1 MSQIIEKK
9 KYIYIAERIINLHFY
24 VNFMQQL
31 GMDVYEYET
40 LLVYQVNQYETPDGK
55 KPFGKALDSQVA
67 ICALKM
73 IN

>member
-1 MSQIIEKK
+1 
-9 KYIYIAERIINLHFY
+9 
-24 VNFMQQL
+24 MQQL

-40 LLVYQVNQYETPDGK
+40 LLIYQVNQYETPDGN
-55 KPFGKALDSQVA
+55 KPFGKAPDSQVA